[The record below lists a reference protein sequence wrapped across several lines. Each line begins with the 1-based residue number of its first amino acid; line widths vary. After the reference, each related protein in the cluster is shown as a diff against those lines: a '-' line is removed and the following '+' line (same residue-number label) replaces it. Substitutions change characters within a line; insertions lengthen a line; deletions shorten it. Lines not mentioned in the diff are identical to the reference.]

1 MPKRTFYTYIT
12 IITLTLL
19 VVAIMEWLNA
29 KRIGRFM
36 KTYEEMERQLS
47 QKERNNISNETKEKD
62 DRIVL
67 GVAKSGVK

>member
-12 IITLTLL
+12 TITLTLL

-36 KTYEEMERQLS
+36 KTYEEMERKLS
-47 QKERNNISNETKEKD
+47 EKERQDTNDEVMEKH
-62 DRIVL
+62 RKPTGAVR
-67 GVAKSGVK
+67 SGVK

>member
-12 IITLTLL
+12 TITLTLL

-36 KTYEEMERQLS
+36 KTYEEMERKLS
-47 QKERNNISNETKEKD
+47 EKERQDTNGEVMEKHGKPTGAV
-62 DRIVL
+62 R
-67 GVAKSGVK
+67 SGVK